1 MPTIL
6 LIEDEEK
13 SIDLLSLHLSGAG
26 FAVEVARDGRAGLE
40 SVRKLRPAGIVLD
53 IVLPELDGWDV
64 LAALKADPEV
74 ADIPVI
80 VVSMLDERGKGFA
93 LGASEY
99 LVKPVGRREV
109 QNALERCVHG
119 GGVAS
124 RTVLVIDDDPR
135 AVALLEATFADQGYA
150 VLTAT
155 RRRAGTGAGS
165 PRAAGRRTA
174 RSADARDRWVR
185 GRRAPA
191 RGPRDRRDPDRHSDL
206 EDDDPRRQAA
216 G

>member
-26 FAVEVARDGRAGLE
+26 FAVEVARDGQAGLE

-64 LAALKADPEV
+64 LAALKADPEL

-124 RTVLVIDDDPR
+124 RTVLV
-135 AVALLEATFADQGYA
+135 
-150 VLTAT
+150 
-155 RRRAGTGAGS
+155 RRRERTNGSSADGVKSDHYTGAGE
-165 PRAAGRRTA
+165 
-174 RSADARDRWVR
+174 RSVGLVSKR
-185 GRRAPA
+185 
-191 RGPRDRRDPDRHSDL
+191 
-206 EDDDPRRQAA
+206 
-216 G
+216 